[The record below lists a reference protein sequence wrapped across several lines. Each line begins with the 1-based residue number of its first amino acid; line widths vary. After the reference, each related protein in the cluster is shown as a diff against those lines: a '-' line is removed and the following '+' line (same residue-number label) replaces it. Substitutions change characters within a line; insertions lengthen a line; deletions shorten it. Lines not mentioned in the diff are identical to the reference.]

1 MARPLGR
8 GDKGLAIK
16 ERRTIFGIPFLILF
30 PFENINYF
38 TLDNLSKYIWTY
50 HVKVFVLGRRKKCP
64 NRFRLCYEKILL
76 QFSSGAGQGLYDRA
90 IKKITFFVSSRK
102 SVKKM
107 YSNFR
112 GHVRYS
118 NYINVKN

>member
-16 ERRTIFGIPFLILF
+16 ERRTIFGIPFFILF

-50 HVKVFVLGRRKKCP
+50 HVKVFVLGRKKNVQIASGYVMKNSYYNLARGRGKAFMTGPLRK
-64 NRFRLCYEKILL
+64 
-76 QFSSGAGQGLYDRA
+76 
-90 IKKITFFVSSRK
+90 
-102 SVKKM
+102 
-107 YSNFR
+107 
-112 GHVRYS
+112 
-118 NYINVKN
+118 